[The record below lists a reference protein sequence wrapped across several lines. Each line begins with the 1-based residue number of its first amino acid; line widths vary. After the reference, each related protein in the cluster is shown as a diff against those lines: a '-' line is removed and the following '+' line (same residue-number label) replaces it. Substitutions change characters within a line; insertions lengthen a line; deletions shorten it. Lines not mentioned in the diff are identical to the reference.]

1 MKNIKFKVYKD
12 KKIDIIE
19 GSSFKSI
26 IIKDKDEIIK
36 MKQALIESQNQV
48 INRLELLLS
57 LLSDKIATQEQLD
70 YEQIK
75 RVIKKNEGDEKNG
88 QN

>member
-1 MKNIKFKVYKD
+1 MYDQETFSHL
-12 KKIDIIE
+12 E
-19 GSSFKSI
+19 I